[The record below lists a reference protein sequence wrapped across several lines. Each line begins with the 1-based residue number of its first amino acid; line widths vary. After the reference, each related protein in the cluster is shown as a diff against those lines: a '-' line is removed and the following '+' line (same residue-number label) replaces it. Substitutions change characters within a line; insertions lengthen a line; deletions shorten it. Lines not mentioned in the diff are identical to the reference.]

1 MEDIHKQNVSCLI
14 YKNDP
19 RMRIHIYFQLKTS
32 LLDDKNSANA
42 KTAVTKKLRNEN
54 ENMSQENRDDVK
66 RKKMSTPV
74 LKRTVCRTMPFYF
87 CYHITEKDLKI
98 TIGNNWNNAIL
109 LRRQVPTTQ
118 TVSSLHLIN

>member
-1 MEDIHKQNVSCLI
+1 MS
-14 YKNDP
+14 
-19 RMRIHIYFQLKTS
+19 FQLITA
-32 LLDDKNSANA
+32 LIDDKNNA
-42 KTAVTKKLRNEN
+42 KPNTTVTKKMGKANG
-54 ENMSQENRDDVK
+54 NMSQENKDDVK
-66 RKKMSTPV
+66 RKKMSKPV

-118 TVSSLHLIN
+118 TVSSLRPIN

>member
-1 MEDIHKQNVSCLI
+1 
-14 YKNDP
+14 
-19 RMRIHIYFQLKTS
+19 MRIYISFQLITS
-32 LLDDKNSANA
+32 LIDDKNNA
-42 KTAVTKKLRNEN
+42 KPKTAVTKKLGIEN
-54 ENMSQENRDDVK
+54 GNMSPQNKDDVE

>member
-1 MEDIHKQNVSCLI
+1 MI
-14 YKNDP
+14 
-19 RMRIHIYFQLKTS
+19 
-32 LLDDKNSANA
+32 DDKNNA
-42 KTAVTKKLRNEN
+42 KPKTAVIKKQKNEN
-54 ENMSQENRDDVK
+54 GNMSQENIDDVERMK
-66 RKKMSTPV
+66 LSTPI

-118 TVSSLHLIN
+118 TVSSLHPIN

>member
-1 MEDIHKQNVSCLI
+1 
-14 YKNDP
+14 
-19 RMRIHIYFQLKTS
+19 MRIFISFQLITV
-32 LLDDKNSANA
+32 LIDDKNNA
-42 KTAVTKKLRNEN
+42 KPKTAVTKKLRSEN
-54 ENMSQENRDDVK
+54 GNMSQENKDDVV
-66 RKKMSTPV
+66 RKKLSTPV

-118 TVSSLHLIN
+118 TVSSLHPIN

>member
-1 MEDIHKQNVSCLI
+1 
-14 YKNDP
+14 
-19 RMRIHIYFQLKTS
+19 MRIYISFQLITT
-32 LLDDKNSANA
+32 LIDGKNNA
-42 KTAVTKKLRNEN
+42 KPKTAVTKKLGNEN
-54 ENMSQENRDDVK
+54 GNISQENKVGVK
-66 RKKMSTPV
+66 RKKLSTPV

-118 TVSSLHLIN
+118 KVPSLNPIN

>member
-1 MEDIHKQNVSCLI
+1 MI
-14 YKNDP
+14 
-19 RMRIHIYFQLKTS
+19 
-32 LLDDKNSANA
+32 DDKNNA
-42 KTAVTKKLRNEN
+42 KPKTAVIKKQKNEN
-54 ENMSQENRDDVK
+54 GNMSQENIDDVET
-66 RKKMSTPV
+66 KKLSTPV

-118 TVSSLHLIN
+118 TVSSLHPIN